1 MGKRLSKIYTRTG
14 DEGMTGLSDGTR
26 VSKTSSRVEA
36 MGQVDELNS
45 LIGLMMTEDLPGEIR
60 QFLTVVQHTLF
71 DLGGE
76 LSLPGH
82 SLVSPERVTA
92 VEKLLDDLNA
102 SLAPL
107 EEFILPGGTRAAA
120 LCHVARSICRR
131 VERVLFSIDD
141 GHAVSDATRQYVNRL
156 SDLLFVMARSLNQSA
171 GEPDILWQCDKPS

>member
-14 DEGMTGLSDGTR
+14 DEGMTGLGDGTR
-26 VSKTSSRVEA
+26 VSKTSPRVDA
-36 MGQVDELNS
+36 MGGVDELNS
-45 LIGLMMTEDLPGEIR
+45 LIGLMMTEDLPEEIR

-82 SLVSPERVTA
+82 SLVSPERATA
-92 VEKLLDDLNA
+92 VENMLDDLNA

-107 EEFILPGGTRAAA
+107 EEFILPGGTRSAA
-120 LCHVARSICRR
+120 LCHVARSTCRR
-131 VERVLFSIDD
+131 VERALFAVDD
-141 GHAVSDATRQYVNRL
+141 GHAVSNASHQYVNRL

-171 GEPDILWQCDKPS
+171 GEPDILWQHEKPL

>member
-1 MGKRLSKIYTRTG
+1 
-14 DEGMTGLSDGTR
+14 
-26 VSKTSSRVEA
+26 
-36 MGQVDELNS
+36 
-45 LIGLMMTEDLPGEIR
+45 
-60 QFLTVVQHTLF
+60 
-71 DLGGE
+71 

-120 LCHVARSICRR
+120 LCHVARSTCRR
-131 VERVLFSIDD
+131 VERALFAVDD
-141 GHAVSDATRQYVNRL
+141 GHAVSNASHQYVNRL

-171 GEPDILWQCDKPS
+171 GEPDILWQHEKPS